1 VAFLA
6 ERAYNARLV
15 SFIVD
20 HGLTPPA
27 EEELASGGQPSA
39 RYYSASSEEEGP
51 GSSPA
56 AASPPGATG
65 TAPTGQAALPARAPR
80 NDQKQRRQ
88 QLLLQGEA
96 ARSLSPVSRVAA
108 SLSRATASILGSP
121 GPRVPQV
128 PRLSTHQQAAASG
141 AGAATSIPPASGDQL
156 PSDDERDAR
165 SFNPPVGRVAA
176 ALAAASARVLS
187 PVLKAPRSHQPPA
200 ASGAG
205 AGQSNNQQPGGD
217 GSRGAGSSNPP
228 GGRVAAALAAASARV
243 LSPVLKA
250 PKPAQ
255 EDRPPPAA
263 AAGPMHGPG
272 GAREGGAGQEQAAG
286 AITGAGQQA
295 GVGSGAAP
303 EETPR
308 RYPQRERR
316 QPPAG

>member
-1 VAFLA
+1 MAFLA

-187 PVLKAPRSHQPPA
+187 PVLKAP
-200 ASGAG
+200 
-205 AGQSNNQQPGGD
+205 
-217 GSRGAGSSNPP
+217 
-228 GGRVAAALAAASARV
+228 
-243 LSPVLKA
+243 
-250 PKPAQ
+250 KPAQ